1 VQGLAQKKYV
11 LLQYPQSYTNLR
23 IPSGPTK
30 DSVGV
35 TSSCMPCF
43 SFFSQPISAR
53 PTVAASLCL
62 CTGKGERR
70 EGEDGSEDLGLAAR
84 WKRGP
89 RACCQMESTCPFF
102 SNQNDDPSD
111 GEKEERSGSLGFIIV
126 RALVVHGETLN
137 PNLPFEIKFCGSNH
151 LIRRR
156 LVGVIPKI
164 LKINLI
170 HVMKL
175 HRTMLFLFIVVFV
188 LLNKSQKS
196 VCYISK

>member
-1 VQGLAQKKYV
+1 LYFGFTFVQGLAQKKYV

-84 WKRGP
+84 WNRHAHSSP
-89 RACCQMESTCPFF
+89 TRTTTRQME
-102 SNQNDDPSD
+102 
-111 GEKEERSGSLGFIIV
+111 K
-126 RALVVHGETLN
+126 
-137 PNLPFEIKFCGSNH
+137 KKK
-151 LIRRR
+151 
-156 LVGVIPKI
+156 GVD
-164 LKINLI
+164 
-170 HVMKL
+170 H
-175 HRTMLFLFIVVFV
+175 
-188 LLNKSQKS
+188 
-196 VCYISK
+196 